1 MFNFFKRKKSI
12 EFSKEPLKNKALLRE
27 IALSNLGI
35 VSIYPDTPTLV
46 PEKINKMLHSLEIS
60 TPVLSMVRG
69 VCSRRIELRS
79 KGEHTLEEIKEISNR
94 FDSIE
99 NWHSFIRE
107 LALTPYYG
115 FAVFEKVYNENFTLR
130 KLEFIPR
137 SKVRYEHNTGKWFLR
152 GNSDIQ
158 LTEDKFIIAKYDESL
173 EYPLG
178 KSLFTYGL
186 AQAHDDYINLEAK
199 VRGIQKKYGDI
210 IPVFGFDEMEAET
223 EEGRKQVKIRAESVK
238 NMMGGNVMA
247 IPLGG
252 NFSLKDSFFFISLS
266 DLKIEMHK
274 ILLERLEKKIDKFIK
289 GAAFSEGDTG
299 SYSRDSVQQDEKEKI
314 EDDIAVFMA
323 EELLK
328 LIRTDSF
335 FFGYD
340 PSGLHWT
347 FDIDEGEEAREELEK
362 KKVET
367 GAVKID
373 SYNKA
378 KELGY
383 KISKNKVAELLGVE
397 EIDLEEVADAQP
409 AFEFSKSKKKIDLYL
424 EKTFENVKLLDEGIV
439 ATREEFTKGVFEQ
452 ALKQLKTVKS
462 IKDLK
467 EAFSYDLSWLQD
479 KLIIAALI
487 GAMDEKE
494 MDMSEFS
501 EEINPFNLPYD
512 EAISAML
519 ERVPTMYNLIE
530 PITEEIRSR
539 YTWIK
544 KSTELETTK
553 KLIGNLQNS
562 LESGKTFKEWIK
574 NSDEILKNTGF
585 GENGWYL
592 NLVWRNN
599 IHSAYNAGAY
609 IQQEENK
616 ENKPYGLYDAIE
628 DGRESDICKTLDGRV
643 YPLDHAFWNTYM
655 PPNHHNCR
663 SKRIAVSKEDLKEYG
678 LKSFSKIT
686 SDIEGL
692 KSKIGDFAGNPTK
705 VWKNLEKGTKIKE
718 KTIIALENEVDDLI
732 NETLKK
738 YKVDFEIS
746 KFKPKLEREL
756 STDILKRFGI
766 EGVPVKHKS
775 MRDYGYVSWR
785 ISTGDMVEI
794 AFKTGDK
801 RSTESKIKTMFH
813 ELFHASKINNKN
825 INIPLALEET
835 MAETIGTYLAEIHG
849 ANSKAIS
856 NSYINYLSDSLY
868 KFKTLKEFKNCEKV
882 ADFGAKLLELGRDG
896 AKDLLEKNNIKLT
909 KIIKGSELYD
919 KIKPY
924 KKLLEENKEKYRETF
939 VGLMQES
946 FDLTNDNG
954 KKAADIY
961 FNKTVENA
969 LKEEYEKMSSEEYL
983 YGRLLNTL
991 WKYEGVK

>member
-1 MFNFFKRKKSI
+1 MFNFFRRKKPA
-12 EFSKEPLKNKALLRE
+12 EFSNEPVKNKALLRE
-27 IALSNLGI
+27 IAISNLSIG
-35 VSIYPDTPTLV
+35 SIYPDTPPLV
-46 PEKINKMLHSLEIS
+46 PEKVNKMLHSLEIS

-79 KGEHTLEEIKEISNR
+79 KGDHTLEEIKEISNR

-99 NWHSFIRE
+99 NWQSFIRE
-107 LALTPYYG
+107 LSLTPYYG
-115 FAVFEKVYNENFTLR
+115 FSVFEKIYNEDFTLR
-130 KLEFIPR
+130 RLEFIPR
-137 SKVRYEHNTGKWFLR
+137 QKIKYEHTSGNWFLR
-152 GNSDIQ
+152 GTSDIE
-158 LTEDKFIIAKYDESL
+158 LTEDKFIVAKYDESL

-186 AQAHDDYINLEAK
+186 AQAHDDYIGLEAK
-199 VRGIQKKYGDI
+199 VRGIQEKYGDI
-210 IPVFGFDEMEAET
+210 IPVFGFDEMEAST
-223 EEGRKQVKIRAESVK
+223 EEGRKRVKDRAGSVK

-299 SYSRDSVQQDEKEKI
+299 SYNRDSVQQDEKEKI

-328 LIRTDSF
+328 LTRTDSF

-340 PSGLHWT
+340 PAGLHWT

-362 KKVET
+362 KKAET
-367 GAVKID
+367 GAIKID
-373 SYNKA
+373 SYNRA

-383 KISKNKVAELLGVE
+383 KISKTKVAELLGVE
-397 EIDLEEVADAQP
+397 EGDLEETAEAQP
-409 AFEFSKSKKKIDLYL
+409 AFEFSKSKKKIDFYL
-424 EKTFENVKLLDEGIV
+424 EKTLENVKLLDEGIA

-501 EEINPFNLPYD
+501 EEMNPFNLPYD

-599 IHSAYNAGAY
+599 IHSAYNSGAY

-616 ENKPYGLYDAIE
+616 DNKPYGLYDAIE
-628 DGRESDICKTLDGRV
+628 DGRESDICKTLDGKV
-643 YPLDHAFWNTYM
+643 YPLDHAFWDTYM

-663 SKRIAVSKEDLKEYG
+663 SKRIALSKEDLKEYG
-678 LKSFSKIT
+678 LKSSSKIT

-756 STDILKRFGI
+756 STDILKRFGL
-766 EGVPVKHKS
+766 EGVTVKHKS
-775 MRDYGYVSWR
+775 MQDYGYVSWR

-813 ELFHASKINNKN
+813 ELFHASKLNWNALEM
-825 INIPLALEET
+825 PLSLEET
-835 MAETIGTYLAEIHG
+835 MAESVGTFLAEYHG
-849 ANSKAIS
+849 ANSKLIA
-856 NSYINYLSDSLY
+856 NSYMDYLSDALP
-868 KFKTLKEFKNCEKV
+868 KLKTLKEFNSCEKV
-882 ADFGAKLLELGRDG
+882 ADFGAKFLELGRE
-896 AKDLLEKNNIKLT
+896 KMLEITEKAGI
-909 KIIKGSELYD
+909 
-919 KIKPY
+919 KIKKVTLSADFHKKVAVY
-924 KKLLEENKEKYRETF
+924 KEVLSENKEVYRETF
-939 VGLMQES
+939 VGLTKDV
-946 FDLTNDNG
+946 FDLSKENERNLSNTYYDEIVEKALSSDY
-954 KKAADIY
+954 KK
-961 FNKTVENA
+961 TRG
-969 LKEEYEKMSSEEYL
+969 EKYL
-983 YGRLLNTL
+983 YPKLLDTL
-991 WKYEGVK
+991 WKFEGVK

>member
-1 MFNFFKRKKSI
+1 MFNIFRRKKPI
-12 EFSKEPLKNKALLRE
+12 EFSKEPVKNKALLRE
-27 IALSNLGI
+27 IAISSLSIG
-35 VSIYPDTPTLV
+35 SISPDTPPLD
-46 PEKINKMLHSLEIS
+46 PEKVNKMLHSLEIS

-79 KGEHTLEEIKEISNR
+79 KGGQTLEEVKEISNR

-99 NWHSFIRE
+99 NWQSFIRE

-115 FAVFEKVYNENFTLR
+115 FSVFEKIYNEDFTLR
-130 KLEFIPR
+130 RLEFIPR
-137 SKVRYEHNTGKWFLR
+137 QKIKYENSTGRWLLKGGSEIEL
-152 GNSDIQ
+152 I
-158 LTEDKFIIAKYDESL
+158 EDKFIIAKYDESL

-186 AQAHDDYINLEAK
+186 SQAHDDYIGLEAK
-199 VRGIQKKYGDI
+199 VRGIQEKYGDI
-210 IPVFGFDEMEAET
+210 IPVFGFDEMEAST
-223 EEGRKQVKIRAESVK
+223 EEGRKQVKDRAGSVK

-289 GAAFSEGDTG
+289 GAAFSDGDTG

-328 LIRTDSF
+328 LTRTDSF

-340 PSGLHWT
+340 PAGLHWT

-362 KKVET
+362 KKAET

-373 SYNKA
+373 SFNRA

-383 KISKNKVAELLGVE
+383 KISKTKVAELLGVE
-397 EIDLEEVADAQP
+397 EKDLEETAEAQP
-409 AFEFSKSKKKIDLYL
+409 AFEFSKSKKKIDFYL
-424 EKTFENVKLLDEGIV
+424 EKTLENVKILDEGIS
-439 ATREEFTKGVFEQ
+439 ATKEEFSKVVFEQ
-452 ALKQLKTVKS
+452 ALKQLNKVKS
-462 IKDLK
+462 IKALK
-467 EAFSYDLSWLQD
+467 EAFSFDLPMLQD

-494 MDMSEFS
+494 MEMAEFA
-501 EEINPFNLPYD
+501 EEVSPFNLPYD
-512 EAISAML
+512 EAISSIL

-530 PITEEIRSR
+530 PITEEVRSR

-562 LESGKTFKEWIK
+562 LESGKTFKNWIK
-574 NSDEILKNTGF
+574 DSETVLKNTGF

-628 DGRESDICKTLDGRV
+628 DGRESDICKALDGKV
-643 YPLDHAFWNTYM
+643 YQLDHAFWDTFM

-663 SKRIAVSKEDLKEYG
+663 SKRITLSKENLDEYG
-678 LKSFSKIT
+678 LKSSSKIT

-692 KSKIGDFAGNPTK
+692 KSKMGDFAGNPTK
-705 VWKNLEKGTKIKE
+705 VWKNIEKGVKIKE
-718 KTIIALENEVDDLI
+718 KAIIALENEVDELI
-732 NETLKK
+732 NETLNK

-775 MRDYGYVSWR
+775 MQDYGYVSWR
-785 ISTGDMVEI
+785 ISTGNMVEM

-813 ELFHASKINNKN
+813 ELFHASKVNNKS
-825 INIPLALEET
+825 ISIPLALEET
-835 MAETIGTYLAEIHG
+835 MAESVGTYLAEYHG
-849 ANSKAIS
+849 ANQKLIA
-856 NSYINYLSDSLY
+856 NSYMDYLTDALPKLKTLE
-868 KFKTLKEFKNCEKV
+868 KFKDCKYV
-882 ADFGAKLLELGRDG
+882 SDFGSKLLELGRE
-896 AKDLLEKNNIKLT
+896 KTLELTEKSGIKINKVTLSTDYHKKIAAYSEALT
-909 KIIKGSELYD
+909 
-919 KIKPY
+919 
-924 KKLLEENKEKYRETF
+924 ENKEAYRETF
-939 VGLMQES
+939 VELTKDV
-946 FDLTNDNG
+946 FDLSKENERKLSNTYYDEIVEKALSDN
-954 KKAADIY
+954 
-961 FNKTVENA
+961 
-969 LKEEYEKMSSEEYL
+969 YEKTRGEKYL
-983 YGRLLNTL
+983 YPKLLDTL
-991 WKYEGVK
+991 WKFEGVK

>member
-152 GNSDIQ
+152 GNSDIE

-397 EIDLEEVADAQP
+397 ENDLEEVADAQP
-409 AFEFSKSKKKIDLYL
+409 AFEFSKSKKKIDFYL
-424 EKTFENVKLLDEGIV
+424 EKTLENVKLLDEGI
-439 ATREEFTKGVFEQ
+439 ATTREEFTKGVFEQ
-452 ALKQLKTVKS
+452 ALKQLKKVKS

-512 EAISAML
+512 EAISTML

-628 DGRESDICKTLDGRV
+628 DGRESDICKTLNGRV
-643 YPLDHAFWNTYM
+643 YPLDHAFWDTYM

-678 LKSFSKIT
+678 LKSSSKIT
-686 SDIEGL
+686 SDIEGF
-692 KSKIGDFAGNPTK
+692 KSKIGDFVGNPTK

-785 ISTGDMVEI
+785 RSTGNMTEMV
-794 AFKTGDK
+794 FKTGDK
-801 RSTESKIKTMFH
+801 RSIESKIKTMFH
-813 ELFHASKINNKN
+813 ELFHASKLNWNALEM
-825 INIPLALEET
+825 PLALEET
-835 MAETIGTYLAEIHG
+835 MAESVGTFLAEYHG
-849 ANSKAIS
+849 ANQKLIA
-856 NSYINYLSDSLY
+856 NSYMDYLTDALP
-868 KFKTLKEFKNCEKV
+868 KLKTLEEFKDCKYV
-882 ADFGAKLLELGRDG
+882 SDFGSKLLELGRE
-896 AKDLLEKNNIKLT
+896 KVLEVTKKAGIEIKKVTLSTDYRKKIAAYSEALT
-909 KIIKGSELYD
+909 
-919 KIKPY
+919 
-924 KKLLEENKEKYRETF
+924 ENKEAYRETF
-939 VGLMQES
+939 VELTKDV
-946 FDLTNDNG
+946 FDLSKENERKLSNTYYDEIVE
-954 KKAADIY
+954 KALASS
-961 FNKTVENA
+961 
-969 LKEEYEKMSSEEYL
+969 YEKTRGENYL
-983 YGRLLNTL
+983 YPKLLDTL
-991 WKYEGVK
+991 WKFEGVK